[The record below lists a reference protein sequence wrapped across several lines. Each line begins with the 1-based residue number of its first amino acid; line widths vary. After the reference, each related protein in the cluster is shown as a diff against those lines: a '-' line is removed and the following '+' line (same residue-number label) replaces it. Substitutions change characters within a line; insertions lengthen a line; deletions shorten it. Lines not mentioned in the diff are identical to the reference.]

1 MKLLF
6 CLVLIGFCQI
16 NHAEITIS
24 QKVGDPFKG
33 LQKDNPFRG
42 LRRITIP
49 PDGVKQESFKVPK
62 IGNITSHIEI
72 KSRLIQG
79 EKVNLAVLY
88 GSQSESCI
96 LSKSDKNFT
105 SVTLC
110 HDTNDKFTSIHVMFH
125 SFDLQK
131 ESIVEIEANWKNM
144 ALKIDDPPRNIK
156 VSPQEP
162 ATFLI
167 YHSDREDWHRKDRF
181 RLDVDSIGGNYSDE
195 ICMIVSVYN
204 KECPLHNKPGNV
216 KSSEMWATGLK
227 SATMTIRADKFCFK
241 DNFYVSVVVLPNN
254 GECSRHRKAGD
265 ECHLDYEKNIE
276 EGERQKEVRIKIAK
290 IPDKK
295 NYITPIVMACITMF
309 VLILTS
315 YLVVRLKSY
324 KDLDFKDASKEQS
337 EHEEEDMVEKIKV
350 LPAEN
355 GDIPEDISEIPLEEV
370 PDGLPEMYSD
380 APDVV
385 DGQLSNTQAAHELC
399 KTCTEKI
406 DSAEPERDP
415 HRRQR
420 IKAGMLRL
428 KDRPAMADNKIILK
442 DKRDKNWTEDVWF
455 RRNRSKV
462 YLYLVPL
469 ISIFYFVPAIQFAFQ
484 AKETE
489 ELTGS
494 MDLCY
499 HNFKCARPWFIFSDF
514 NHVVSNISYVI
525 FGAFFIHLCFLKTKQ
540 LPEDKHPKNDHNVD
554 TGLMQQMSIFYA
566 MGFALMAQGA
576 FSVCY
581 HVCPTNL
588 SLQFDTTMMYVI
600 CILCYVKLYQFRHP
614 DATANAYATMG
625 VLGVLVLIEALAL
638 YSSSWAVYGLFL
650 VCYVGMT
657 IFIAFDAY
665 YLGIGRT
672 DYVIALA
679 LAKDI
684 ISNWNP
690 VPRQPPTAQDEVDA
704 SRVRNILACTNIKAP
719 SWVKY
724 PRRFLFALIFV
735 AVNFSHA
742 IYIAIKK
749 AQNPNKNITHVVLN
763 VLAGNLILYLC
774 YYLVRKKCCHTTESE
789 YIEEMYKKRKWKLN
803 EKCSIPALISP
814 GTFFSILALLF
825 GAIGIAF
832 YVNRSANR
840 NLTPAESRNLNVDCV
855 LLDFYDSHDLWHF
868 FSAAGIFM
876 AFMALLNI
884 DDDILFVPRD
894 KIDIF

>member
-1 MKLLF
+1 MKQLFSCLLF
-6 CLVLIGFCQI
+6 IGICQI
-16 NHAEITIS
+16 AIS
-24 QKVGDPFKG
+24 QTIG
-33 LQKDNPFRG
+33 NPFRG
-42 LRRITIP
+42 LNKIKIP
-49 PDGVKQESFKVPK
+49 KEGVKSFSFQILNK
-62 IGNITSHIEI
+62 GNITSHIEI
-72 KSRLIQG
+72 RTRLVQG

-88 GSQSESCI
+88 GSQSESCM
-96 LSKSDKNFT
+96 LSKSDRNFT

-110 HDTNDKFTSIHVMFH
+110 HDTNDKFASIHVMIH
-125 SFDLQK
+125 SFDVQK
-131 ESIVEIEANWKNM
+131 ESVIEIEAGWKNM
-144 ALKIDDPPRNIK
+144 ALTLDEPPRNIK

-167 YHSDREDWHRKDRF
+167 YHSDREDYSRKDRF
-181 RLDVDSIGGNYSDE
+181 RLDVDSIGGHNDE

-227 SATMTIRADKFCFK
+227 SATMTIRADKFCFN

-254 GECSRHRKAGD
+254 DECHRHRRAGD
-265 ECHLDYEKNIE
+265 ECHLDYERKRE
-276 EGERQKEVRIKIAK
+276 EGVRQKEVQIKITK
-290 IPDKK
+290 IKDKK
-295 NYITPIVMACITMF
+295 SYIIPIFMACITMF

-315 YLVVRLKSY
+315 YLVVRLKNY
-324 KDLDFKDASKEQS
+324 EDLEFKDAKTEQP
-337 EHEEEDMVEKIKV
+337 EEEGMVEETKV
-350 LPAEN
+350 EPTEN
-355 GDIPEDISEIPLEEV
+355 GDLPVGGPEDPVPLDVDWETEV
-370 PDGLPEMYSD
+370 YPDHAD

-385 DGQLSNTQAAHELC
+385 DGQLSDTQAAHELC

-415 HRRQR
+415 HRIQR
-420 IKAGMLRL
+420 VKAGMNRL

-442 DKRDKNWTEDVWF
+442 DKNDKKWTEDVWF

-462 YLYLVPL
+462 YIYLVPL

-514 NHVVSNISYVI
+514 NHVISNISYFI
-525 FGAFFIHLCFLKTKQ
+525 FGLVFIHLCYLKTKQ

-554 TGLMQQMSIFYA
+554 TGLVQQMSIFYA
-566 MGFALMAQGA
+566 MGFALAAQGA

-600 CILCYVKLYQFRHP
+600 CMLCCVKLYQFRHP
-614 DATANAYATMG
+614 DATPNAYSTMG
-625 VLGVLVLIEALAL
+625 ALGILVLIEALAL
-638 YSSSWAVYGLFL
+638 YSSSWIVYGLFL
-650 VCYVGMT
+650 AFYVGMT

-684 ISNWNP
+684 VGNWSP
-690 VPRQPPTAQDEVDA
+690 VPRKPPTAQDEVDA
-704 SRVRNILACTNIKAP
+704 SRVRNILACTGRLKAP

-724 PRRFLFALIFV
+724 PRRFLFSLIFV
-735 AVNFSHA
+735 AVNFAHA

-749 AQNPNKNITHVVLN
+749 AQDPTKNITHVVLN
-763 VLAGNLILYLC
+763 CLAGNLILYLC
-774 YYLVRKKCCHTTESE
+774 YYLLRKKCCHTTEAE
-789 YIEEMYKKRKWKLN
+789 YIKEKYKERKWELTS
-803 EKCSIPALISP
+803 KCSIPALISP
-814 GTFFSILALLF
+814 GTFFTFLALVF
-825 GAIGIAF
+825 AVIGIGF
-832 YVNRSANR
+832 YANRSANR
-840 NLTPAESRNLNVDCV
+840 NLTPAESRDLNVECA